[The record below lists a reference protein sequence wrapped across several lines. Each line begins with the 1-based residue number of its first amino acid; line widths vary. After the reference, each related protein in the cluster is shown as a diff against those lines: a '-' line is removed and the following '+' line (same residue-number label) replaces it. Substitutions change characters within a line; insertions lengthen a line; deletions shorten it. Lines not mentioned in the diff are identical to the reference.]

1 MLGNAG
7 ADAGGRKTRKEPAMA
22 KFKAKGKTA
31 AKRSNGSKP
40 RRKST
45 SEPHRAKAALQPRT
59 KAQACLALLMRPGG
73 ATIEELQKLTG
84 WLPHSVRGFLA
95 GTVKKMPDLV
105 LTSDKAPGES
115 RRYRV
120 TRAPS

>member
-1 MLGNAG
+1 
-7 ADAGGRKTRKEPAMA
+7 MA
-22 KFKAKGKTA
+22 KLRAKGKA
-31 AKRSNGSKP
+31 APKRSNGSKP
-40 RRKST
+40 GRKST
-45 SEPHRAKAALQPRT
+45 SEPPRAKADPLPRT

-95 GTVKKMPDLV
+95 GTVKKMPDLAI
-105 LTSDKAPGES
+105 TSDKAPGES